1 MASALTIAC
10 SRLIICF
17 LRRVLPNSSTSL
29 RATQMGALVTTPRA
43 RYH

>member
-10 SRLIICF
+10 SLLTICF

-29 RATQMGALVTTPRA
+29 RSRRLESIQQGQGTG
-43 RYH
+43 